1 MLIDFGLST
10 FYNDEN
16 GFITNTDQTTIIG
29 SPMYISNFVHS
40 GNVPSI
46 RDDIISLCYV

>member
-1 MLIDFGLST
+1 MGLLLIQIKPL
-10 FYNDEN
+10 YLV
-16 GFITNTDQTTIIG
+16 

-46 RDDIISLCYV
+46 RDDIISLCYVFIKITLGETPMGYT